1 MRLVFLFLIVFNISI
16 AITLPIDIVS
26 HEPMSSEAPGL
37 YNQPHTPVIMSNDF
51 FVIDSG
57 TAWSMWTQIQE
68 CLSYNPMVAGLQFV
82 CRSYLSGLNL
92 SVSQTDNFFTLSLTD
107 FGVYTGQF
115 GACHYPNSIA
125 SGFNT
130 AGSGPHISYNCG
142 YVASSRLV
150 AQFETGGWWSSY
162 WDAPTDLGPGIVNT
176 MRNVGKQLPNGNLIF
191 IGMVENDL
199 SGRIRLIYRTYN
211 CNLTT
216 QLAGGY
222 INPDYRR
229 YWGFD
234 INNGIAYVFY
244 YDTLLNIYYRTTT
257 DGINWSSEQV
267 YNMVWPEPFDSNLVF
282 WTQAVVMDNGEPKLI
297 FDNIDYQDY
306 IAGNYPMTGK
316 IYVSP
321 GSGQV
326 CREISTGLDRNFY
339 PTIATGGDYLI
350 GLWHSQAGAGQDSL
364 AFWNLYYNYSTDGG
378 LTWHTPRN
386 ITGSFGYR
394 HGLAQIA
401 KRIDTQNN
409 QFFYV
414 FGQDMVADLDPI
426 WMCWKGWQYSH
437 PARWYWG
444 RQEITGIQEQKQ
456 EKPAKFSLNI
466 SPNPVRDNAVI
477 TYTIPEAGHISL
489 KVYSIDGRL
498 VSTIEKGYKNAGR
511 YTLNYSFKD
520 LNSGIYL
527 ILMENGKLTSSCF
540 FVAIR

>member
-1 MRLVFLFLIVFNISI
+1 MRNICFLLILIQISRAVTISI
-16 AITLPIDIVS
+16 PINPPELVLLNQEHKTYNLSHTPIVNSNSFSPVDSSVYAYSLWTQS
-26 HEPMSSEAPGL
+26 HECLAYNALVGSLLFVCHEFGTGL
-37 YNQPHTPVIMSNDF
+37 Y
-51 FVIDSG
+51 
-57 TAWSMWTQIQE
+57 
-68 CLSYNPMVAGLQFV
+68 
-82 CRSYLSGLNL
+82 LNA
-92 SVSQTDNFFTLSLTD
+92 SQTDNLFSFSLTD
-107 FGVYTGQF
+107 IGVYTGQF
-115 GACHYPNSIA
+115 GGFIYPSAIA
-125 SGFNT
+125 SGFDI
-130 AGSGPHISYNCG
+130 AGSGPHVSLSCG
-142 YVASSRLV
+142 YLTYSRMV
-150 AQFETGGWWSSY
+150 GIFETGGWWSSY
-162 WDAPTDLGPGIVNT
+162 WDPPVDLGPGINKAWW
-176 MRNVGKQLPNGNLIF
+176 NIGKQFPNGNILF
-191 IGMVENDL
+191 IAVTIENYSDD
-199 SGRIRLIYRTYN
+199 RKIIYRTYN

-326 CREISTGLDRNFY
+326 CREISTGLNRNFY
-339 PTIATGGDYLI
+339 PTIATGGNYLV

-386 ITGSFGYR
+386 ITSSFGYR

-426 WMCWKGWQYSH
+426 WMCWKGWLYTH

-444 RQEITGIQEQKQ
+444 RQPIMGIVEQKQ
-456 EKPAKFSLNI
+456 KKPAKFSLNI
-466 SPNPVRDNAVI
+466 SPNPVRD
-477 TYTIPEAGHISL
+477 
-489 KVYSIDGRL
+489 
-498 VSTIEKGYKNAGR
+498 
-511 YTLNYSFKD
+511 
-520 LNSGIYL
+520 
-527 ILMENGKLTSSCF
+527 
-540 FVAIR
+540 